1 MRTDLS
7 AAQSVTGA
15 EETALIGNLR
25 DGYIDCDRVD
35 GRLSCERLKADL
47 DGRELAHF
55 TAAGFTLS
63 DYYCDVFFRQT
74 NQAARH
80 RRFARNLNNDV
91 GGVVATVLGLAK
103 AGSGVVGG
111 VAAGFSLAD
120 GSFRNYDEAFMVD
133 ADLAKLRRLVLS
145 AQDNMK
151 LAVQAKPPTTVFAAE
166 STILRYAGLCS
177 FLGMQDLLND
187 SVAAKTASI
196 EAENRRLQPTD
207 GDTPVGEGGPP
218 LGVVPTP
225 DAPSPVQAP
234 VQAPA
239 PSISPPAPPGG

>member
-15 EETALIGNLR
+15 EEMALIGNLR
-25 DGYIDCDRVD
+25 QGYIGCNKVKNDLR
-35 GRLSCERLKADL
+35 CERLKADL
-47 DGRELAHF
+47 EGRELTDF

-151 LAVQAKPPTTVFAAE
+151 IVIQASPPTTVFAAE
-166 STILRYAGLCS
+166 SAILRYAGVCS

-187 SVAAKTASI
+187 SVALKTASI
-196 EAENRRLQPTD
+196 EAENRRLQPA
-207 GDTPVGEGGPP
+207 GGAPP
-218 LGVVPTP
+218 ADQGTSPPGVVPP
-225 DAPSPVQAP
+225 DAPSP